1 MSVTHDRPLET
12 RANAPEGRRGWL
24 RRGRAAQ
31 LGELPAVSLAE
42 RVAAAEQRVCDQGSE
57 ALFEALSDGEIDDK
71 IAAGKRLRALELRQ
85 KLREGEAAIAAREIE
100 AQRVRARAEKDAAE
114 EDRRRNEEAG
124 ILRWQQ
130 RAGDKAEQL
139 TSKAAQLAETAKL
152 LVTGK
157 RAIIGGIVLL
167 LIWSGVNVQQQLVPG
182 NDVGD
187 PLFWISYALD
197 VTLGG
202 TLVLLMLTSATTAR
216 AGMNHRKELVNGW
229 KASRYLQE
237 AAILAASLAL
247 NTGTHLRNGE
257 LMMAAKSAI
266 PPIMVGMLV
275 WAYNHITT
283 QLSETLLKLTDDL
296 ETHEQLV
303 RDLDAA
309 RGEIDAQRL
318 REEALQGQLAEQVAA
333 MQALNAETAMLVAE
347 RDGREEI
354 VLNAKTLPLLP
365 HALRGFEGMAA
376 GTLTASIVAD
386 GGGVPAGSQLASR
399 LNLSKPIANEVRDL
413 MKKLASGDAKLVVGE
428 PEEATADPVVPMLS
442 RAL

>member
-12 RANAPEGRRGWL
+12 RANTPEGRRWWF
-24 RRGRAAQ
+24 GRQQAPQQA
-31 LGELPAVSLAE
+31 ERPVVSLAE
-42 RVAAAEQRVCDQGSE
+42 RVAAADERVQTLNRSG
-57 ALFEALSDGEIDDK
+57 ALFEALSDDEINAK
-71 IAAGKRLRALELRQ
+71 IAAAKRQRALELAQ
-85 KLREGEAAIAAREIE
+85 QVRESEAAIEARELE
-100 AQRVRARAEKDAAE
+100 ARRLRSLAEKDAAE
-114 EDRRRNEEAG
+114 KDRRRNEEAE
-124 ILRWQQ
+124 IRRWKQ
-130 RAGDKAEQL
+130 RAGDTAEQL

-182 NDVGD
+182 NDMAD
-187 PLFWISYALD
+187 PLYWASYALD
-197 VTLGG
+197 ITLGG

-216 AGMNHRKELVNGW
+216 AGMNHRTALVKGW
-229 KASRYLQE
+229 RWSRYLQE

-257 LMMAAKSAI
+257 LLLAAKSAI

-275 WAYNHITT
+275 WAYNHITN

-303 RDLDAA
+303 RDLEAA
-309 RGEIDAQRL
+309 HSEIEAQRL
-318 REEALQGQLAEQVAA
+318 REEALQGQLADQAA
-333 MQALNAETAMLVAE
+333 AVQALTAETAQLQAE
-347 RDGREEI
+347 RDGREEV
-354 VLNAKTLPLLP
+354 VLDEKTLPLLP
-365 HALRGFEGMAA
+365 HALRGFAGMAA

-399 LNLSKPIANEVRDL
+399 LNLSKPVANDVRDL
-413 MKKLASGDAKLVVGE
+413 MKKLATGDAKLVIGE
-428 PEEATADPVVPMLS
+428 QEQAADPVVPMLS